1 MILPLCCPESKKEN
15 PESLENAVFS
25 PLSGFH
31 SVPQTGKKAVCT
43 EMKDIKKCAFL
54 PIINIRQNTSL

>member
-1 MILPLCCPESKKEN
+1 MNLPLCCPESKKKN

-25 PLSGFH
+25 PLSGFD

-43 EMKDIKKCAFL
+43 AIKDIKKYAFL
-54 PIINIRQNTSL
+54 PISNIRQNTLL